1 MKTLTIREEVY
12 EKLVKLKKEGESF
25 SDLLERIL
33 KERRPSLRD
42 FAGVLKDSK
51 WLDELDKEILESR
64 RSIKVRGS
72 SQCPS

>member
-33 KERRPSLRD
+33 EEKRPSLKD
-42 FAGVLKDSK
+42 FAGILKDSA

-72 SQCPS
+72 SQCSS

>member
-33 KERRPSLRD
+33 EERRPSLRD
-42 FAGVLKDSK
+42 FAGILKDSE

-72 SQCPS
+72 SQCSS